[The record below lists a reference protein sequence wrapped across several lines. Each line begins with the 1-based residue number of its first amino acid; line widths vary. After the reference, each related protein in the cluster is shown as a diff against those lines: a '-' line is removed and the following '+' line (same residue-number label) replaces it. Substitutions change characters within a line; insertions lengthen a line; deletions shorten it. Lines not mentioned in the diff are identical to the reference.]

1 MSNNNLNTEP
11 DERETLKLVAL
22 GDERA
27 FSRIVRKYSQ
37 VIYPYL
43 LYWLKSPQL
52 AEEVAQDVFLRL
64 WKNRHKLPDI
74 SNFSG
79 YVYVVSRN
87 CVNSQFE
94 RGLLETAAPDVA
106 QIDLALTNPQTD
118 LETKELAT
126 IMGQAIES
134 LPPRRKEVFLLSRNE
149 QLTYEEIAARLGI
162 SRSTVREHMVEAL
175 VFLRTYLKRNAGI
188 IITLLW
194 ALINLL

>member
-1 MSNNNLNTEP
+1 MEQ
-11 DERETLKLVAL
+11 DERETLKQVAL

-27 FSRIVRKYSQ
+27 FNRIVRKYSQ

-52 AEEVAQDVFLRL
+52 AQEVAQDVFLRI

-74 SNFSG
+74 SNFPG
-79 YVYVVSRN
+79 YVYVVTRN
-87 CVNSQFE
+87 RVYSGFQS
-94 RGLLETAAPDVA
+94 GLPETEAPHVTQAD
-106 QIDLALTNPQTD
+106 QALSDPQTV

-126 IMGQAIES
+126 IMNRAIAS
-134 LPPRRKEVFLLSRNE
+134 LPPRRKEIFLLSRNE

-175 VFLRTYLKRNAGI
+175 VFLRAYLRRNAGVI
-188 IITLLW
+188 IALLW
-194 ALINLL
+194 AFISLCEEPVK

>member
-64 WKNRHKLPDI
+64 WKNRDKLPDI

-106 QIDLALTNPQTD
+106 QIDLVLTNPQTD

-126 IMGQAIES
+126 IMEQAIES

>member
-1 MSNNNLNTEP
+1 LSNNSLDTKQ
-11 DERETLKLVAL
+11 DEQEVLKQVAL

-27 FSRIVRKYSQ
+27 FNRIVRKYSQ

-52 AEEVAQDVFLRL
+52 AEEVAQDVFLRI

-79 YVYVVSRN
+79 YVYVITRN

-94 RGLLETAAPDVA
+94 RGLPETEAPDII
-106 QIDLALTNPQTD
+106 QIDQTLTNPQTD

-126 IMGQAIES
+126 IMSRAIDS

-175 VFLRTYLKRNAGI
+175 VFLRTYLKRNAGV
-188 IITLLW
+188 IITLLY
-194 ALINLL
+194 ALINQW

>member
-11 DERETLKLVAL
+11 DEREALKQVAL

-27 FSRIVRKYSQ
+27 FNRIVRKYSQ

-74 SNFSG
+74 SNFPG
-79 YVYVVSRN
+79 YVYVVARN

-94 RGLLETAAPDVA
+94 RGLLETEAPDIT
-106 QIDLALTNPQTD
+106 QTDQALTNPQTD

-126 IMGQAIES
+126 IMVQAIES

-149 QLTYEEIAARLGI
+149 QLTYEEIAGRLGI

-175 VFLRTYLKRNAGI
+175 VFLRTYLRRNAGI